1 MSRRRWFGIVVAA
14 LAVPVAAGFVFVV
27 VVDNLMS
34 GFGACRVVRQRAFAS
49 PSGSK
54 LVVVVWKSCGA
65 TVPDSTQASI
75 IARGR
80 TFSPESTPIFLSVRE
95 HLDVVVAWSS
105 ERAVRIGF
113 IPGTVQVYK
122 RDQRVGDITIN
133 YE

>member
-1 MSRRRWFGIVVAA
+1 
-14 LAVPVAAGFVFVV
+14 
-27 VVDNLMS
+27 MS

-54 LVVVVWKSCGA
+54 LLVVVWKECGA

-75 IARGR
+75 VARGR
-80 TFSPESTPIFLSVRE
+80 TFSPDGTPKFLSVRG
-95 HLDVVVAWSS
+95 HLDVVVTWSS

-113 IPGTVQVYK
+113 IPGADQVYK
-122 RDQRVGDITIN
+122 RDQRSGDVTIN

>member
-1 MSRRRWFGIVVAA
+1 MSRRRWIAIVVA
-14 LAVPVAAGFVFVV
+14 LAVPVGFLCVV
-27 VVDNLMS
+27 LIDNIMS

-49 PSGSK
+49 PSGGQ
-54 LVVVVWKSCGA
+54 LVVVVWKTCGA

-80 TFSPESTPIFLSVRE
+80 TFSPETTPSFVSVRGHPE
-95 HLDVVVAWSS
+95 VIVAWSS

-113 IPGTVQVYK
+113 IPEPGEVYK
-122 RDQRVGDITIN
+122 RDQRAGDVAIY

>member
-1 MSRRRWFGIVVAA
+1 MSRRRWIALIAVVLVVA
-14 LAVPVAAGFVFVV
+14 GFLFVV
-27 VVDNLMS
+27 LADIIMN

-49 PSGSK
+49 PSGSQ

-80 TFSPESTPIFLSVRE
+80 TFSPESTPTFVSVRG
-95 HLDVVVAWSS
+95 HLEPVVVWSS
-105 ERAVRIGF
+105 ERAVRVGF
-113 IPGTVQVYK
+113 IPGPDQIYK
-122 RDQRVGDITIN
+122 RDPRAGDVAVN